1 MIKMDKEIIKNDKNI
16 ALTIALKYNQLKR
29 EYLENLEVEH
39 LVNYIFQHLW
49 RHKSPKTISQAVVE
63 IMKVEAG
70 CIVAYLSQRAVI
82 DSQNKKISDYNDLF
96 LQGAN

>member
-1 MIKMDKEIIKNDKNI
+1 MIEMDKNLIKNDKKI

-39 LVNYIFQHLW
+39 LVNYIFQHKW
-49 RHKSPKTISQAVVE
+49 RHKSPKTIAQAIVE
-63 IMKVEAG
+63 IMDVEAG

-82 DSQNKKISDYNDLF
+82 DSQNKTISDYNDLF